1 MNKLLPHVGLR
12 TVKTAAAVAAALL
25 FADLRGSPASIFA
38 AIGAIVAMNR
48 TLGDAVQSCLTQLAG
63 IFFGAGFGW
72 LFVTALPGTR
82 YAGIAAGIVAL
93 ILLCVRLQIHYA
105 VPLACIVFVSI
116 CLSPADGAFLYGVNR
131 LLDTSIGLGTALVI
145 NIAVKPYNNRRQI
158 AQLFTH
164 YLQTVPDYV
173 ALRVA
178 KGDYPDLSSL
188 QAQLGRI
195 RDELTIYEKQNL
207 FRHADHDRQAVY
219 LRGCEQL
226 ADTMLQ
232 ELTALCAMDE
242 SGRVGQDNA
251 RRLLSFG
258 ITVAPCPD
266 GQKLCQA
273 DVVADYHLSG
283 LLDAYGY
290 LHDFIADI
298 DPPGDRAG
306 KEKS

>member
-1 MNKLLPHVGLR
+1 MSKLLPHIGLR
-12 TVKTAAAVAAALL
+12 TVKTATAVATALL
-25 FADLRGSPASIFA
+25 LADLRGSPAPIFA

-72 LFVTALPGTR
+72 LFVTLLPGYR
-82 YAGIAAGIVAL
+82 YVGIALGIITL
-93 ILLCVRLQIHYA
+93 ILLCVRLQLQFA

-116 CLSPADGAFLYGVNR
+116 CLSPANEAFLYGANR

-164 YLQTVPDYV
+164 YLQIMPDYI
-173 ALRVA
+173 AIRMT
-178 KGDYPDLSSL
+178 KGGYPDLSPL
-188 QAQLGRI
+188 QAQLARI
-195 RDELTIYEKQNL
+195 RDELAIYEKQNL
-207 FRHADHDRQAVY
+207 FRHAGHDRQAVY

-226 ADTMLQ
+226 AGAMLQ

-242 SGRVGQDNA
+242 FGRIGAQNA
-251 RRLLSFG
+251 ARLQTLG
-258 ITVAPCPD
+258 VETAPLPD
-266 GQKLCQA
+266 GTAPRQA
-273 DVVADYHLSG
+273 DIVADYHLSN

-290 LHDFIADI
+290 LHDFNLM
-298 DPPGDRAG
+298 
-306 KEKS
+306 E